1 MGTLFVN
8 KSGRAFKITRTN
20 GGSDVIGTLP
30 VNAIFAWTDSW
41 AGNSAGADYQ
51 GIYCNGMYGWIDGA
65 TGTGAFTP
73 LTECGLYNVDVDGD
87 GTVEA
92 VFQTRRAAKYYDKTG
107 KYLGTVPKG
116 YFVATSSNTSGKS
129 HPNLMYVERWGE
141 EDPSN
146 GPMFMDTGMDRYPNF
161 RDCNIIGNI

>member
-41 AGNSAGADYQ
+41 AGNGAGADYQ

-73 LTECGLYNVDVDGD
+73 LTECGLYPSL
-87 GTVEA
+87 TV
-92 VFQTRRAAKYYDKTG
+92 VKPIITFVRTICSLG
-107 KYLGTVPKG
+107 KCIV
-116 YFVATSSNTSGKS
+116 
-129 HPNLMYVERWGE
+129 
-141 EDPSN
+141 
-146 GPMFMDTGMDRYPNF
+146 
-161 RDCNIIGNI
+161 I

>member
-41 AGNSAGADYQ
+41 AGNGAGADYQ

-92 VFQTRRAAKYYDKTG
+92 VFQTRRAAKYYNER
-107 KYLGTVPKG
+107 LFCC
-116 YFVATSSNTSGKS
+116 YFQQ
-129 HPNLMYVERWGE
+129 H
-141 EDPSN
+141 
-146 GPMFMDTGMDRYPNF
+146 F
-161 RDCNIIGNI
+161 R

>member
-1 MGTLFVN
+1 
-8 KSGRAFKITRTN
+8 
-20 GGSDVIGTLP
+20 
-30 VNAIFAWTDSW
+30 
-41 AGNSAGADYQ
+41 
-51 GIYCNGMYGWIDGA
+51 MYGWIDGA

-73 LTECGLYNVDVDGD
+73 LTECGLYNVDVD
-87 GTVEA
+87 VMALFEA

-146 GPMFMDTGMDRYPNF
+146 GPMFMDTGMDRYPSF
-161 RDCNIIGNI
+161 RDCNIIGNL

>member
-41 AGNSAGADYQ
+41 AGNGAGADYQ

-92 VFQTRRAAKYYDKTG
+92 VFRQDVLQNTMTKPGNTLELYRKAILLLLPATLPVSLIQT
-107 KYLGTVPKG
+107 
-116 YFVATSSNTSGKS
+116 
-129 HPNLMYVERWGE
+129 
-141 EDPSN
+141 
-146 GPMFMDTGMDRYPNF
+146 
-161 RDCNIIGNI
+161 

>member
-1 MGTLFVN
+1 MPFLHGQIPGLETAL
-8 KSGRAFKITRTN
+8 
-20 GGSDVIGTLP
+20 D
-30 VNAIFAWTDSW
+30 
-41 AGNSAGADYQ
+41 
-51 GIYCNGMYGWIDGA
+51 GWIDGA

-107 KYLGTVPKG
+107 KYLGTAPKG

-146 GPMFMDTGMDRYPNF
+146 GPMFMDTGMDRYPSF
-161 RDCNIIGNI
+161 RDCNIIGNL

>member
-1 MGTLFVN
+1 
-8 KSGRAFKITRTN
+8 
-20 GGSDVIGTLP
+20 
-30 VNAIFAWTDSW
+30 
-41 AGNSAGADYQ
+41 
-51 GIYCNGMYGWIDGA
+51 MYGWIDGA

-107 KYLGTVPKG
+107 KYLGTVPKS
-116 YFVATSSNTSGKS
+116 YFVATSSNASGKS
-129 HPNLMYVERWGE
+129 HPNLMYVKRWGE

>member
-41 AGNSAGADYQ
+41 AGNGAGADYQ
-51 GIYCNGMYGWIDGA
+51 VIYCNGMYGWIDGA

-107 KYLGTVPKG
+107 KYLLPIYTLELYRKAILLLLP
-116 YFVATSSNTSGKS
+116 ATLPVSLIQT
-129 HPNLMYVERWGE
+129 
-141 EDPSN
+141 
-146 GPMFMDTGMDRYPNF
+146 
-161 RDCNIIGNI
+161 

>member
-41 AGNSAGADYQ
+41 AGNGAGADYQ

-73 LTECGLYNVDVDGD
+73 LTECGL
-87 GTVEA
+87 
-92 VFQTRRAAKYYDKTG
+92 
-107 KYLGTVPKG
+107 
-116 YFVATSSNTSGKS
+116 
-129 HPNLMYVERWGE
+129 
-141 EDPSN
+141 
-146 GPMFMDTGMDRYPNF
+146 
-161 RDCNIIGNI
+161 

>member
-41 AGNSAGADYQ
+41 AGNGAGADYQ

-73 LTECGLYNVDVDGD
+73 LTECGLYNVENTMTKLENTLELYRKAILLLLPATLPVSLI
-87 GTVEA
+87 
-92 VFQTRRAAKYYDKTG
+92 QT
-107 KYLGTVPKG
+107 
-116 YFVATSSNTSGKS
+116 
-129 HPNLMYVERWGE
+129 
-141 EDPSN
+141 
-146 GPMFMDTGMDRYPNF
+146 
-161 RDCNIIGNI
+161 

>member
-41 AGNSAGADYQ
+41 AGNGAGADYQ

-73 LTECGLYNVDVDGD
+73 LIAKLINV
-87 GTVEA
+87 
-92 VFQTRRAAKYYDKTG
+92 
-107 KYLGTVPKG
+107 
-116 YFVATSSNTSGKS
+116 
-129 HPNLMYVERWGE
+129 
-141 EDPSN
+141 
-146 GPMFMDTGMDRYPNF
+146 
-161 RDCNIIGNI
+161 IIPIKLHTINQFETQKI

>member
-1 MGTLFVN
+1 
-8 KSGRAFKITRTN
+8 
-20 GGSDVIGTLP
+20 
-30 VNAIFAWTDSW
+30 
-41 AGNSAGADYQ
+41 
-51 GIYCNGMYGWIDGA
+51 MYGWIDGA

-129 HPNLMYVERWGE
+129 HPNLMYVELGGE

-146 GPMFMDTGMDRYPNF
+146 GPMFMDTGMDRYPSF
-161 RDCNIIGNI
+161 RDCNIIGNL

>member
-41 AGNSAGADYQ
+41 AGNGAGADYQ
-51 GIYCNGMYGWIDGA
+51 GIYCNGIYGWIDGA

-73 LTECGLYNVDVDGD
+73 LTECGLYNVDGDGD
-87 GTVEA
+87 DTVEA

-146 GPMFMDTGMDRYPNF
+146 GPMFMDTGMDRYPSF
-161 RDCNIIGNI
+161 RDCNIIGNL